1 MPKQNLISADFPAQ
15 KTQDIL
21 RKLEEI
27 KNELPFLV
35 TLNAKDKKEL
45 IKLGNYYKPFVD
57 KAKQVLDSSPE
68 IMPQVFDKDEF
79 YRDYELL
86 NNLTPILNELNQLRE
101 AVEDTIFVSAS
112 DLFSSSLDVYASVHL
127 NRDKISGMDTIHQ
140 EMKESFKKAKKKTSS
155 QS

>member
-1 MPKQNLISADFPAQ
+1 M
-15 KTQDIL
+15 
-21 RKLEEI
+21 EEI

>member
-57 KAKQVLDSSPE
+57 KAKQVLDSSP
-68 IMPQVFDKDEF
+68 
-79 YRDYELL
+79 
-86 NNLTPILNELNQLRE
+86 
-101 AVEDTIFVSAS
+101 
-112 DLFSSSLDVYASVHL
+112 
-127 NRDKISGMDTIHQ
+127 
-140 EMKESFKKAKKKTSS
+140 
-155 QS
+155 